1 MEKVNNLSLRDVNR
15 FQFRKHRPSEPGF
28 PVQKAGSEN
37 LPAPPADGGLGRP
50 SLCWRDSSRF
60 VFRSSQAKL
69 LDGPQENSN
78 LRYKGGVSARS
89 GVSIFPSAS
98 GQEFQVLPQA
108 IVRSQEDKGR
118 GQVES
123 GDSRLPLGW
132 VSLFSLPS
140 IHLTH
145 GRLAQLVRAT
155 GLHPVGHRFESCAVH
170 HLPLSFFMRHV
181 ISVLVE
187 NKFGVLARIAGL
199 FSGRGFNIDTLNA
212 GPTHLEGR
220 SRITV
225 TLNGDEKALEQCINQ
240 LDKLIDVIEVNNF
253 VGGEG
258 VGREL
263 VLVKIRTDSETRSEV
278 TQLCG
283 VFSWQDHR
291 CRSFESDRRGN
302 GQREQ
307 DQSLSFLLS
316 SPLAFLNWQGRVQ
329 CPCVAECWTI
339 DPAFQFKQPTQ
350 PNNTKRPCPLK
361 YTPKKR
367 RK

>member
-1 MEKVNNLSLRDVNR
+1 
-15 FQFRKHRPSEPGF
+15 
-28 PVQKAGSEN
+28 
-37 LPAPPADGGLGRP
+37 
-50 SLCWRDSSRF
+50 
-60 VFRSSQAKL
+60 
-69 LDGPQENSN
+69 
-78 LRYKGGVSARS
+78 
-89 GVSIFPSAS
+89 
-98 GQEFQVLPQA
+98 
-108 IVRSQEDKGR
+108 
-118 GQVES
+118 
-123 GDSRLPLGW
+123 LPLGW

-199 FSGRGFNIDTLNA
+199 FSGRGFNIDTLNV
-212 GPTHLEGR
+212 GPTHLKDR

-263 VLVKIRTDSETRSEV
+263 VLVKIRTDSKTRSEV
-278 TQLCG
+278 TQLCD
-283 VFSWQDHR
+283 VFRGKIIDVAPSSLIVEVTGNENKIKAFLSLVE
-291 CRSFESDRRGN
+291 SFGISELARTGTVSLRRGML
-302 GQREQ
+302 
-307 DQSLSFLLS
+307 D
-316 SPLAFLNWQGRVQ
+316 
-329 CPCVAECWTI
+329 
-339 DPAFQFKQPTQ
+339 D
-350 PNNTKRPCPLK
+350 
-361 YTPKKR
+361 
-367 RK
+367 